1 MKIIIDM
8 PTPEITKAMQEKIE
22 QLKMES
28 PSLVGE
34 DGYFIESPYDEH
46 GKLIKTRK
54 EITNDTD

>member
-1 MKIIIDM
+1 M

-54 EITNDTD
+54 EITNETD

>member
-34 DGYFIESPYDEH
+34 DGYFIVSPYDEH
-46 GKLIKTRK
+46 GKLNNNKG
-54 EITNDTD
+54 EL